1 MNRILTTIAELAVA
15 VCLGH
20 PALSEETLKKAT
32 AGIS

>member
-1 MNRILTTIAELAVA
+1 MNRILTTVAGLVVA

-32 AGIS
+32 AGVS